1 MAISTSFS
9 KTLVCPP
16 HNPIYF
22 IFQKRINSRRN
33 GIVPCYKHKEP
44 TKNGEIENGQKR
56 GQKCSAGLL
65 DRTFSRFSKILMK
78 STAKISILILTT
90 GILGVSVWGNIE
102 LRQEFDPMWFLP
114 KESYLSQWYHYYEK

>member
-1 MAISTSFS
+1 
-9 KTLVCPP
+9 
-16 HNPIYF
+16 
-22 IFQKRINSRRN
+22 
-33 GIVPCYKHKEP
+33 
-44 TKNGEIENGQKR
+44 
-56 GQKCSAGLL
+56 
-65 DRTFSRFSKILMK
+65 MK